1 MLIHPIHARRQAQS
15 NHMKHSNFH
24 TRAVWNTAGGSIAQ
38 APAERKLQELFLQQ
52 KFSRIAAAAT
62 MLGSCQV
69 LTQLLSILHSLL
81 WNTPIKVHNNFE
93 NMLVGLKIFYPH
105 CECNCFGEVYWHVP
119 LFIIWINFAEIFC
132 NPCMYCML
140 WSRSGSIWIP
150 MYCGVLCMS
159 CLYPVFHSNFLQMYT
174 QGFCQP
180 LTDDPVII
188 STSSR
193 VLLVF

>member
-1 MLIHPIHARRQAQS
+1 
-15 NHMKHSNFH
+15 MKHSNFH

-93 NMLVGLKIFYPH
+93 NMLVGLKIVSAIVLERFIDMFHYSSYELILLKFFATLVCIACYGLGLVLSEYPCTVVCSVCLVSTLFSIQISFKCTLRVFVNHWLMIPLSLVHQAGFY
-105 CECNCFGEVYWHVP
+105 
-119 LFIIWINFAEIFC
+119 
-132 NPCMYCML
+132 
-140 WSRSGSIWIP
+140 
-150 MYCGVLCMS
+150 
-159 CLYPVFHSNFLQMYT
+159 
-174 QGFCQP
+174 
-180 LTDDPVII
+180 
-188 STSSR
+188 
-193 VLLVF
+193 